1 MQQLHTATHTL
12 AAYKW
17 LAFSWAFGH
26 VRKYV
31 PPCVLS
37 NTPYLA
43 VITVLHA
50 SPGQR
55 TMHVKGRYVR
65 TDGEM
70 HVRVMHAVI
79 SGVVTDVKSCVVVRV
94 HTPMHAWKL
103 VWPMLQ
109 PGPGMKKRA
118 QSNRWSP
125 TASQGWWQSAGL
137 RSWVG
142 VGSNSN

>member
-55 TMHVKGRYVR
+55 TMHVKGRYV
-65 TDGEM
+65 DGEM

-94 HTPMHAWKL
+94 HTPMHGNWCGL
-103 VWPMLQ
+103 CC
-109 PGPGMKKRA
+109 
-118 QSNRWSP
+118 
-125 TASQGWWQSAGL
+125 SQVLG
-137 RSWVG
+137 
-142 VGSNSN
+142 